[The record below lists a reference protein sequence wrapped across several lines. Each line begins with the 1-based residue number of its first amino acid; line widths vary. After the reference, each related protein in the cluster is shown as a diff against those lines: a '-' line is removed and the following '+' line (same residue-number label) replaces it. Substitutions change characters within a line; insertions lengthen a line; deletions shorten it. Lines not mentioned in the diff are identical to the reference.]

1 MILLSAQNISKTY
14 MERKVLDDVSFFLNE
29 GDKVGIVGINGTGKS
44 TLLKILAGAASS
56 DSGSVT
62 RTNGIRVSYLPQIP
76 EFDDSGRL
84 IEQVLAH
91 LPNDLRSSKEYEAR
105 SILGKLGLQDCDR
118 DISSLSGGE
127 RRRAG
132 IASALIQP
140 SDVLLLDEPTNH
152 IDNETSQLLE
162 DLLLKYRGAIV
173 MVTHDRYF
181 LNRICNRIVEID
193 RGKLYCCEGSY
204 SEHLLQKAQRE
215 ADAEAAERKAKS
227 LYRREL
233 EWISRG
239 ARARGTKSKDRI
251 ERFEELK
258 NRDVPVQAES
268 VAMQSVS
275 SRLGK
280 KTIEIESISKS
291 IDGKPLI
298 TDFSYIISRDARIGI
313 VGSNGAGKSTFLKML
328 CGQIMPDS
336 GRIVLGDTVNIG
348 YFSQECEEMDPT
360 LRVIE
365 YIRETADIVRTPD
378 GTVTASQM
386 LERFLFNSELQWNR
400 IEKLSGGER
409 KRLYLLK
416 ILMQAP
422 NILLLDEPTNDLDIA
437 AVKWLEDFLSE
448 YFGTVI
454 VVSHDRHFLNNV
466 CTRIVDIDYSEI
478 KMYVGNYEFW
488 YESSQLIQKLIKQQ
502 NKKNEEKA
510 KELQAFIARFSAN
523 KSKSRQA
530 TSRKKLLDKL
540 TIEELPASSRRYPF
554 VGFDMDREVGKDILT
569 VEGLTKEVD
578 GVKLLNNVSFTV
590 RKNDKIA
597 FVGKSEQA
605 ITMLFKILMEEE
617 TPDSGS
623 FKWGLS
629 TSRSYF
635 PADNSAFFNSDLN
648 LIDWMRQYSKD
659 QTETYI
665 RGFLGRML
673 FSGDAVLKPVN
684 VLSGGEKVRC
694 MLSRMMLFGSNVL
707 ILDQP
712 TNHLDLESITAVN
725 NGLSEFKGN
734 VLFCSHDYEIVNTVA
749 NRIIEICDD
758 GIIDHSGNY
767 DDFVEFK
774 ESRGMAVTT
783 L

>member
-44 TLLKILAGAASS
+44 TLLKILAGADES
-56 DSGSVT
+56 DRGSVT
-62 RTNGIRVSYLPQIP
+62 RTNGIRISYLPQIP
-76 EFDDSGRL
+76 EFDDRGRL

-127 RRRAG
+127 KRRAG

-162 DLLLKYRGAIV
+162 ELLLKYRGAIV

-181 LNRICNRIVEID
+181 LDRICNKIVEID
-193 RGKLYCCEGSY
+193 RGKLYSCDGNY
-204 SEHLLQKAQRE
+204 SDHILQKAQRE

-239 ARARGTKSKDRI
+239 ARARGTKSKERT

-258 NRDVPVQAES
+258 NREIPVQAES
-268 VAMQSVS
+268 IAMQSVS

-280 KTIEIESISKS
+280 KTIEIENISKS

-313 VGSNGAGKSTFLKML
+313 VGPNGAGKSTFLKML
-328 CGQIMPDS
+328 CGQVTPDS

-348 YFSQECEEMDPT
+348 HFSQECEEMDPS

-365 YIRETADIVRTPD
+365 YIRETADIVRTPE
-378 GTVTASQM
+378 GTVTAAQM

-422 NILLLDEPTNDLDIA
+422 NILLLDEPTNDLDITTLTI
-437 AVKWLEDFLSE
+437 LEDYLRSFS
-448 YFGTVI
+448 GAVI
-454 VVSHDRHFLNNV
+454 AVSHDRYFLDKMASEIFEFRNGQ
-466 CTRIVDIDYSEI
+466 CTRFN
-478 KMYVGNYEFW
+478 GNYSDYAEKVSAEERET
-488 YESSQLIQKLIKQQ
+488 ESRP
-502 NKKNEEKA
+502 KKSSGK
-510 KELQAFIARFSAN
+510 KERTCTGERKARFSF
-523 KSKSRQA
+523 KEQREYE
-530 TSRKKLLDKL
+530 
-540 TIEELPASSRRYPF
+540 TIDSDIASLEEQIAAA
-554 VGFDMDREVGKDILT
+554 EKDIAANAS
-569 VEGLTKEVD
+569 D
-578 GVKLLNNVSFTV
+578 YVKLQEL
-590 RKNDKIA
+590 
-597 FVGKSEQA
+597 
-605 ITMLFKILMEEE
+605 
-617 TPDSGS
+617 
-623 FKWGLS
+623 
-629 TSRSYF
+629 
-635 PADNSAFFNSDLN
+635 SDLKTS
-648 LIDWMRQYSKD
+648 LEAQL
-659 QTETYI
+659 E
-665 RGFLGRML
+665 
-673 FSGDAVLKPVN
+673 
-684 VLSGGEKVRC
+684 EKMERWVY
-694 MLSRMMLFGSNVL
+694 LNELA
-707 ILDQP
+707 
-712 TNHLDLESITAVN
+712 E
-725 NGLSEFKGN
+725 K
-734 VLFCSHDYEIVNTVA
+734 
-749 NRIIEICDD
+749 IE
-758 GIIDHSGNY
+758 
-767 DDFVEFK
+767 K
-774 ESRGMAVTT
+774 ERS
-783 L
+783 